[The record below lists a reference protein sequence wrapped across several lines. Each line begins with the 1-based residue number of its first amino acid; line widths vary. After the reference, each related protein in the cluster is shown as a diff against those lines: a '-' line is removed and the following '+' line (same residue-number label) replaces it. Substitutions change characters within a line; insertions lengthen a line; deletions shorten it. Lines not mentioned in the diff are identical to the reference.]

1 MEKRALK
8 KLDRELGSYLD
19 SMVAGLGRSERRA
32 ALCAYMTGLL
42 LDGERKS
49 VEPMASR
56 LVDDLSQVEGM
67 RQRLLQAVSMAD
79 WSEAEMFARVAK
91 KLDKELPDVE
101 AFVIDDTGFPKK
113 GVHSVG
119 VHRQY
124 SGTLGRVE
132 NCQVAVSLHLAGVRG
147 SGCIDMRLF
156 LPEAWASDEV
166 RRSAVGVP
174 KHVEFSTKLQIA
186 LDQLDRALR
195 NGVRK
200 HTVLAD
206 AGYGDST
213 DFREALVE
221 RGLQYVV
228 GVAGQIVVWSP
239 ESNPR
244 RFVPKSSSGK
254 AVYRDDEHP
263 PQSLRSLASTLKYRR
278 VRWREG
284 SRGYQSSRFAAVRV
298 RTAHRHS
305 NGVAPGDE
313 VWFLSEWPE
322 GEQGP
327 TKLWLSSLP
336 SDTPVRKLV
345 HLAKLRWRIER
356 DYQEMKNE
364 VGLDHYEGR
373 SWRGFHHHA
382 ALCATAHAFLALRRA
397 IFPPASNAMDTAHG
411 PTRPAARD
419 SSQDRKLP
427 SLSAPSQR
435 SRPAPGAVTHVI
447 E

>member
-1 MEKRALK
+1 VKKSALK

-32 ALCAYMTGLL
+32 ALSAYMTGLL

-56 LVDDLSQVEGM
+56 LVDDQSQIEGM
-67 RQRLLQAVSMAD
+67 RQRLLQAVSTAD
-79 WSEAEMFARVAK
+79 WPEAEMFARVAK

-101 AFVIDDTGFPKK
+101 ALVIDDTGFPKK
-113 GVHSVG
+113 GTHSVG

-132 NCQVAVSLHLAGVRG
+132 NCQVAVSLHLAGTKG

-156 LPEAWASDEV
+156 LPESWASDEAKC
-166 RRSAVGVP
+166 SAVGVP
-174 KHVEFSTKLQIA
+174 KDVRFSTKLQIA
-186 LDQLDRALR
+186 LDLLDRALR

-228 GVAGQIVVWSP
+228 GVAGQLVVWSP

-244 RFVPKSSSGK
+244 RSGPKSSSGK
-254 AVYRDDEHP
+254 VVYRDDKHP
-263 PQSLRSLASTLKYRR
+263 PQSLRNLATTLKYRR

-298 RTAHRHS
+298 RTAHRHN

-313 VWFLSEWPE
+313 VWLLSEWPE

-397 IFPPASNAMDTAHG
+397 IFPPVSNAMDPADG

-419 SSQDRKLP
+419 PSQNRKLP
-427 SLSAPSQR
+427 SLPAPGQR
-435 SRPAPGAVTHVI
+435 SRPASGAVTHVI

>member
-1 MEKRALK
+1 MKKTALK

-32 ALCAYMTGLL
+32 ALSAYITGLL
-42 LDGERKS
+42 LDGDRKS
-49 VEPMASR
+49 VEPMAGR
-56 LVDDLSQVEGM
+56 LVDDPSQIEGM
-67 RQRLLQAVSMAD
+67 RQRLLQAVSSAE
-79 WSEAEMFARVAK
+79 WPEAEMFARLAK
-91 KLDKELPDVE
+91 KLDAGLPDVE
-101 AFVIDDTGFPKK
+101 AFVLDDTGFPKK

-132 NCQVAVSLHLAGVRG
+132 NCQVAVSLHLAGAKG

-156 LPEAWASDEV
+156 LPESWALDEA
-166 RRSAVGVP
+166 RRSAAGVP
-174 KHVEFSTKLQIA
+174 KQVEFSTKLQIA
-186 LDQLDRALR
+186 LDQIDRALR
-195 NGVRK
+195 NGVQK

-213 DFREALVE
+213 DFRAALVE
-221 RGLQYVV
+221 RGLHYVV
-228 GVAGQIVVWSP
+228 GVAGQLVVWPP

-244 RFVPKSSSGK
+244 RSGPLSSSGK
-254 AVYRDDEHP
+254 VVYRDGKHP
-263 PQSLRSLASTLKYRR
+263 PQSLRGLVSTLRYRS

-298 RTAHRHS
+298 RTAHRHN
-305 NGVAPGDE
+305 NGAAPGDE
-313 VWFLSEWPE
+313 VWLLSEWPE
-322 GEQGP
+322 GEQDP
-327 TKLWLSSLP
+327 TRLWLSSLP
-336 SDTPVRKLV
+336 SATSIKRLV

-397 IFPPASNAMDTAHG
+397 IFPPASTAMDTADG
-411 PTRPAARD
+411 PTRLAARD
-419 SSQDRKLP
+419 LAQDRQLPLMPASSQR
-427 SLSAPSQR
+427 A
-435 SRPAPGAVTHVI
+435 RPAPRTVAHVI